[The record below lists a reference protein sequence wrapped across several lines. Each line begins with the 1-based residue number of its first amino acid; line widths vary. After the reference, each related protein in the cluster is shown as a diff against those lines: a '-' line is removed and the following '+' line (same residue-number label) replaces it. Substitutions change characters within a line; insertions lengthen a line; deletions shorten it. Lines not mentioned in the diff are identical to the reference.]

1 MANRTLLVASH
12 AGYPTYSPYSTL
24 LFPVNGLDLTP
35 LLSFTVLC
43 FHKLFPSLGFPP
55 RAQYLGIWHQHIL
68 PGSQKLQ
75 NVRVVQ
81 PATKCIKHFFCRKIF
96 LLYQTAACHTWS
108 KCRIHAAS
116 SPPALETNHAQ
127 TNARKDS
134 VREKTD
140 SFQAQGTINTSYRT
154 GIRQWK
160 QSRWG
165 VKVMSFNQPCLQ
177 HDRFYIFW
185 TTKTPISRAKTR
197 TRAEKW

>member
-1 MANRTLLVASH
+1 MIMANRTLLVASH

-35 LLSFTVLC
+35 LLSFPVLC

-116 SPPALETNHAQ
+116 LPPALETNHAQ

-160 QSRWG
+160 QSR
-165 VKVMSFNQPCLQ
+165 
-177 HDRFYIFW
+177 
-185 TTKTPISRAKTR
+185 
-197 TRAEKW
+197 